1 MTIPPITP
9 VGLGLGAATIGLENS
24 AEVDST
30 WSLMDEP
37 ANIVMVTAL
46 NTR

>member
-1 MTIPPITP
+1 MMIPPITP
-9 VGLGLGAATIGLENS
+9 VGFGLGAARIGVENS
-24 AEVDST
+24 LEVDST

-46 NTR
+46 KTR